1 MDEENTLDVGFHGAS
16 GNGSQPGV
24 RRVVFLLLLYPLREL
39 CNCVCV
45 CVCVWVCGCVGVWGG
60 GGEETEHKLK
70 WVEVIMRNVV
80 GC

>member
-1 MDEENTLDVGFHGAS
+1 MVPLAMAPSQESDGWSSCSSSTLSESSVT
-16 GNGSQPGV
+16 V
-24 RRVVFLLLLYPLREL
+24 
-39 CNCVCV
+39 CVCV
-45 CVCVWVCGCVGVWGG
+45 CVCGCVWVCGEE